1 MNKTRRNLASFVAV
15 NLGLIWLSG
24 CALNSPTITE
34 TTRSGTNGTETARV
48 LRVRSWA
55 LWPATADI
63 ATQKATLGKTFSVG
77 TTGEHLDSGGTNV
90 TETLVQLN
98 RLLGK

>member
-1 MNKTRRNLASFVAV
+1 MNKTPRNILAFLAVAFAAA
-15 NLGLIWLSG
+15 WLNG
-24 CALNSPTITE
+24 CALNSPTLTE
-34 TTRSGTNGTETARV
+34 TTRTGTNGTETARV

-63 ATQKATLGKTFSVG
+63 ANQKATIGKTWSVG
-77 TTGEHLDSGGTNV
+77 TTGEHLDGGGTNV